1 MEAWASYYTPEQNI
15 RFLCV
20 CVESQGVAKMFASMF
35 GFENAV
41 NAYIPSMQ
49 YMPRGYGQLGCSG
62 FVIADQQGN
71 FIARKTKRYLDYGEE
86 AFRHVEAILQQELK
100 ALTLSTAR
108 KTAKGEPVTATI
120 MEGRDGNAKRVKRSV
135 REGEQKKALSLEER
149 LNSFL
154 DNHGTGIDMVD
165 HEHEEC
171 ITALQRL
178 LKSPAAE
185 ELEFAIDILKAHF
198 QSEENMM
205 TTHGFGGDEN
215 SSFSALGSHVSDHEK
230 ILKLGMVELRR
241 VQAMAACGD

>member
-1 MEAWASYYTPEQNI
+1 M
-15 RFLCV
+15 
-20 CVESQGVAKMFASMF
+20 AKMFASMF

-86 AFRHVEAILQQELK
+86 AFRHVEAILQQEMK
-100 ALTLSTAR
+100 ALKLSTAR
-108 KTAKGEPVTATI
+108 KTAKGEPVTATT
-120 MEGRDGNAKRVKRSV
+120 MEGRDGNAKRVKRSAI
-135 REGEQKKALSLEER
+135 EGEGEEKTAVSLEER

-154 DNHGTGIDMVD
+154 GDHGTGIDMVD

-205 TTHGFGGDEN
+205 ATHGFGGDVN
-215 SSFSALGSHVSDHEK
+215 SPFSALGSHVSDHEK